1 VIFGAGNRLRP
12 DGPYLDLYREFKDVL
27 AEDRQVIV
35 IGYSFRDAHVNEA
48 VCRWV
53 LEHGQEGALLRIGS
67 LTDVVPP
74 IVNRWMDERELAYLQ
89 TTGLVLERTA
99 TANRRL
105 DSTGIGPPPCCGHRT
120 PEM

>member
-1 VIFGAGNRLRP
+1 MIFGAGNRLRP

-48 VCRWV
+48 VRRWV

-74 IVNRWMDERELAYLQ
+74 IVNRWMDERELD
-89 TTGLVLERTA
+89 LEIVPGPAEKVMRELLA
-99 TANRRL
+99 PRPRL
-105 DSTGIGPPPCCGHRT
+105 MSPS
-120 PEM
+120 